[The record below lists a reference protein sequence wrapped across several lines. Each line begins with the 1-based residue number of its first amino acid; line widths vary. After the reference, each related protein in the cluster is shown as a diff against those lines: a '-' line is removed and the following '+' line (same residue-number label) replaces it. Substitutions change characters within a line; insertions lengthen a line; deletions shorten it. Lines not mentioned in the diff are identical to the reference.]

1 MSFKKFPLSVIDANI
16 SNTYLLDNHFL
27 TQLLDIRFQ
36 VNVLNEEIE
45 IAYNDRNLT
54 FNSDISPENHSI
66 IL

>member
-1 MSFKKFPLSVIDANI
+1 M
-16 SNTYLLDNHFL
+16 SNTHLLDNQFL

-36 VNVLNEEIE
+36 VSVLNEELA

-54 FNSDISPENHSI
+54 FNSDISPENRSI